1 MYCFDGVRRI
11 SRIYTSRHGQTLT
24 LLIEPYISTSFAK
37 IFPYLGWDAL
47 PPSEGN
53 VFREQGWDL
62 VEPVVYYISNEQY
75 LCLRSELELSV
86 S

>member
-24 LLIEPYISTSFAK
+24 LLIDISTSFTK

-62 VEPVVYYISNEQY
+62 VEPYISN
-75 LCLRSELELSV
+75 
-86 S
+86 